1 MQSIVIQETEIQ
13 IKEYQGKRVVTF
25 KDIDKVHQ
33 RPEGTARKRF
43 NDNRKHFIAGEDFFK
58 ISPSEFRTAFQLNMD
73 TRQQND
79 ITLITESGYL
89 MLAKSF
95 TDNLAW
101 KVQRGLVNG
110 YFRFEEIEECFV
122 VPVDACLEAA
132 KIMASVPDS
141 QKYVVN
147 ILKHYFPDIDAG
159 VSHMAPDNVAVDIPE
174 KEKPVNAAEC
184 SGDYAFPFN
193 HNMLDNYLLQ
203 NNISRASLQ
212 DMLGCSDGLVTK
224 WCNGLCRPTRS
235 YRVKICEVLGLPI
248 GYFDNTRRCRRMRK

>member
-43 NDNRKHFIAGEDFFK
+43 NDNRKHFIAGTDFFVRK
-58 ISPSEFRTAFQLNMD
+58 TDEAQREFGVTAPNGL
-73 TRQQND
+73 
-79 ITLITESGYL
+79 ILITESGYL
-89 MLAKSF
+89 MLVKSF
-95 TDNLAW
+95 TDDLAW
-101 KVQRGLVNG
+101 KVQRELVNS
-110 YFRFEEIEECFV
+110 YFRFEEIQECFV

-132 KIMASVPDS
+132 KIMASVLDS
-141 QKYVVN
+141 QRYVVN
-147 ILKHYFPDIDAG
+147 ILRHCFPDIDTCTPH
-159 VSHMAPDNVAVDIPE
+159 VQSDNVAVDIPE

-184 SGDYAFPFN
+184 SGGYAFPFN

-224 WCNGLCRPTRS
+224 WCNDLCRPTRS